1 MRRQKIYMLIFVF
14 RFEESDVCRFSIDA
28 PVSTLPTCD
37 DDLITYLNKGNSVWI
52 WLCLRTWRTGYQEQL
67 TEYYSYHVVCR
78 LFGRWV
84 FMLCRFKFWTKIAK
98 KQQFHANIS
107 FFKNMSIKWLQK
119 GGVKSLGVNFYKAAR
134 LEPPPTF
141 QTPRLSGFWAPPP
154 TFLSHATPIMKL
166 SSVVYRTIKWLQ
178 MIFMPI
184 RPSVSFESS
193 NGSCKL

>member
-1 MRRQKIYMLIFVF
+1 MSSSNFARFLTTRSVTRSCDSWAELLVIDTQPIPMRRHTSDNRNPLWIFVATDCSGLTNSNTLLRRQKIYMLIFVF

-37 DDLITYLNKGNSVWI
+37 DDLITYLNKGNSIWI

-98 KQQFHANIS
+98 NNNSTRI
-107 FFKNMSIKWLQK
+107 
-119 GGVKSLGVNFYKAAR
+119 
-134 LEPPPTF
+134 
-141 QTPRLSGFWAPPP
+141 
-154 TFLSHATPIMKL
+154 FLSLKIC
-166 SSVVYRTIKWLQ
+166 R
-178 MIFMPI
+178 
-184 RPSVSFESS
+184 S
-193 NGSCKL
+193 NDCKREALNL